1 MTHPL
6 TFRLKICSI
15 CLICLDCKNL
25 YGQNCTCQ
33 SREIE
38 WKKKKIERD
47 YTVDFCHK
55 PLTQKGATKQKVAL
69 EIEFLNWFFANASP
83 HIKLSPTPTIK
94 DKQLTQNETA
104 KITNLINLEDNVSS
118 VKSNRYHMLI

>member
-1 MTHPL
+1 M
-6 TFRLKICSI
+6 S
-15 CLICLDCKNL
+15 
-25 YGQNCTCQ
+25 NCTCQ

-69 EIEFLNWFFANASP
+69 EIEFLNWFFVNASP
-83 HIKLSPTPTIK
+83 HIELSPTPTIK

-104 KITNLINLEDNVSS
+104 KTTNLINLEDNV
-118 VKSNRYHMLI
+118 R

>member
-1 MTHPL
+1 M
-6 TFRLKICSI
+6 S
-15 CLICLDCKNL
+15 
-25 YGQNCTCQ
+25 NCTCQ

-69 EIEFLNWFFANASP
+69 EIEFLNWFFVNASP
-83 HIKLSPTPTIK
+83 HIELSPTPNINGG
-94 DKQLTQNETA
+94 NEKRLHIRNINARGDANGQFGSVSVLKLQFSTKTEPTA
-104 KITNLINLEDNVSS
+104 KPTDKTELQ
-118 VKSNRYHMLI
+118 NRLQKYCKPE